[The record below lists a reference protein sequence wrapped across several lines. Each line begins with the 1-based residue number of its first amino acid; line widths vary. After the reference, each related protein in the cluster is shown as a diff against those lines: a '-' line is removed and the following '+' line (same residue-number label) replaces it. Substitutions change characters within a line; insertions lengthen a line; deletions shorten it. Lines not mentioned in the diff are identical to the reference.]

1 MFKVV
6 PLKMEDGVLAV
17 ASTDVLDVSTMD
29 YIRFATGHK
38 VRVVLSSDEFVEHVI
53 DKLYSPQLELLK
65 EVFQEVDDEDVEIL
79 HEVEEDITL
88 GENLAHEAP
97 VIRLVNFLIADA
109 VSKRASDIHMEPYE
123 KRFRVR
129 YRVDGVLYDQ
139 MDVPLRLKDAV
150 VARVKIM
157 SKMDIVERRVPQDGR
172 IKVRTQGREAD
183 LRVSTVPTVFGEK
196 VVMRILDKSSLVFD
210 LTRLG
215 FEDEQLERFIEA
227 AERPYGMILMTGP
240 TGSGK
245 TTTLYSALTRLNSSE
260 VNIMTAEDPV
270 EYNFEGINQIQ
281 IKEEIGLTFAS
292 SLRSFLRQDPD
303 IILVGEIRDFET
315 ADIAVKA
322 ALTGH
327 LVFSTLHTNDAPST
341 IARLLDMGLES
352 FLVASSLNLVVAQRL
367 VRKICPDCKREYEP
381 PQSLL
386 ERLGLKK
393 KEKVFYKG
401 EGCPNCGNTGYRGR
415 TALYEVMPISKG
427 IMTMVVDGASVDLI
441 REAAIEEGMRTLRE
455 SGIDKARQ
463 GITALEEVIRVT
475 V

>member
-1 MFKVV
+1 
-6 PLKMEDGVLAV
+6 
-17 ASTDVLDVSTMD
+17 
-29 YIRFATGHK
+29 
-38 VRVVLSSDEFVEHVI
+38 
-53 DKLYSPQLELLK
+53 
-65 EVFQEVDDEDVEIL
+65 
-79 HEVEEDITL
+79 
-88 GENLAHEAP
+88 
-97 VIRLVNFLIADA
+97 
-109 VSKRASDIHMEPYE
+109 
-123 KRFRVR
+123 
-129 YRVDGVLYDQ
+129 
-139 MDVPLRLKDAV
+139 
-150 VARVKIM
+150 
-157 SKMDIVERRVPQDGR
+157 MDIVERRVPQDGR

-386 ERLGLKK
+386 ERLGLRK

-401 EGCPNCGNTGYRGR
+401 EGCPSCSHTGYRGR